1 MNITK
6 GKEGLELLNKMLNH
20 AYKLYNLSKLD
31 ETIFGNSF
39 VEFTDNSM
47 RVINPKDISL
57 TSYDNYTE
65 KKGVKR
71 INGRTKTKL
80 R

>member
-6 GKEGLELLNKMLNH
+6 GKKDKELLVKMLNH
-20 AYKLYNLSKLD
+20 TYNLYLLSKQH
-31 ETIFGNSF
+31 EQIYGNSF

-47 RVINPKDISL
+47 RVINPKDIS
-57 TSYDNYTE
+57 YNY
-65 KKGVKR
+65 KGEKR